1 MVTIWSR
8 QAMAELKRA
17 YEYILQDSP
26 QNAVQVKN
34 EIIDITIDLP
44 KHPQK
49 YPPDKYKENNDG
61 TWRAF
66 EKYSYRISYRIMPDE
81 IRIVR
86 LRHVGRNPLSY

>member
-1 MVTIWSR
+1 MVTVWSR
-8 QAMAELKRA
+8 QAMAELRHA

-26 QNAVQVKN
+26 QNAVRVKN

-66 EKYSYRISYRIMPDE
+66 EKYNYRISYRIMPDE

-86 LRHVGRNPLSY
+86 FRHVGRTPLSY